1 MNSSIRDGQ
10 SISLSKL
17 TVEKRS
23 GNFEKFSEEK
33 LVRGISRAGTP
44 FLLAKDISNSI
55 IEKLSENPPI
65 DDRIYSSKLRGYVAE
80 ELKQRNQGTIAESY
94 LGYSKN
100 NVTPINE
107 EHLKNSKYDS
117 KVSPT
122 TNTRSKQFAKDK
134 DNTSGRGSK
143 VSPS

>member
-23 GNFEKFSEEK
+23 GNSEKFSEEK

-55 IEKLSENPPI
+55 IEKLGENPPI
-65 DDRIYSSKLRGYVAE
+65 DDRIYSNKLRGYVAE

>member
-23 GNFEKFSEEK
+23 GNSEKFSEEK

-55 IEKLSENPPI
+55 IEKLGENPPI
-65 DDRIYSSKLRGYVAE
+65 DDRIYSSKLGGYVAE

>member
-23 GNFEKFSEEK
+23 GNSEKFSEEK

-55 IEKLSENPPI
+55 IEKLGENPPI